1 MPPCDAIGIVLMYIQ
16 RAAGEKLPPDEYI
29 LSLLKGRRI
38 WTFVRRVTAVYKN
51 PKPNQII
58 FSWNKGMGKQDTNY
72 TGDKCCGTVG
82 SVLMTSV
89 LPSQSKGT
97 ISIGVT
103 FARQPLENSG
113 RKPALLELGCQ
124 GTSLCTNFGS
134 STGSGCGVYRMP
146 S

>member
-1 MPPCDAIGIVLMYIQ
+1 MYIQ
-16 RAAGEKLPPDEYI
+16 RVAGEKLPLDEYI
-29 LSLLKGRRI
+29 LSLLKRRRI

-89 LPSQSKGT
+89 LPSQSKAP

-103 FARQPLENSG
+103 FARWPLRNSG
-113 RKPALLELGCQ
+113 GKPALL
-124 GTSLCTNFGS
+124 SLATKLPVSVQTLVRLQFAGS
-134 STGSGCGVYRMP
+134 SMYRM
-146 S
+146 SS

>member
-1 MPPCDAIGIVLMYIQ
+1 MIDVALMYIQ
-16 RAAGEKLPPDEYI
+16 RVAGEKLPLDEYI
-29 LSLLKGRRI
+29 LSLLKRGRI
-38 WTFVRRVTAVYKN
+38 WTFVRRVTVVYKN

-89 LPSQSKGT
+89 LPSQSKAT

-103 FARQPLENSG
+103 FGRQPLKNSG
-113 RKPALLELGCQ
+113 GKPALLSLAATVPVSTQTLVCLQFTGC
-124 GTSLCTNFGS
+124 S
-134 STGSGCGVYRMP
+134 VYRMP